1 MIVNKVVNNKNE
13 IDRRLD
19 ALFDESSQPAVLEK
33 LGDSFDKDPLV
44 ELKSLLLSIDWEI
57 NDKVLAEYLTCIDS
71 LKELYTNDKIVFNLL
86 QILEFSGRY
95 IQKSRIKAHPN
106 IFGILNSSF
115 LAIET
120 ITLNKKIS
128 PIDKQNLFKVELGKY
143 RQFRTLLAKNKNA
156 GIGAKIHKPIA
167 ADSSKNDHPEKAAKF
182 PSNPTPGTINISEQH
197 FIEAINDIKQLI
209 ISEIN
214 SLRKE
219 IKCHEKHEI

>member
-1 MIVNKVVNNKNE
+1 MLVNKAVNNKNE
-13 IDRRLD
+13 IDRHLD
-19 ALFDESSQPAVLEK
+19 ELFDESSQHAVLEK
-33 LGDSFDKDPLV
+33 FGDSFDKDPLV

-57 NDKVLAEYLTCIDS
+57 NDKVLTEYLTCIDS
-71 LKELYTNDKIVFNLL
+71 LKELYANDKIVFNLL

-120 ITLNKKIS
+120 IILNKKIS
-128 PIDKQNLFKVELGKY
+128 HIDKQNLFKVELGKY
-143 RQFRTLLAKNKNA
+143 RKFRTLLAKNKNA
-156 GIGAKIHKPIA
+156 GIGTKIHKPIA
-167 ADSSKNDHPEKAAKF
+167 TDSSKNDHPEKAAKF
-182 PSNPTPGTINISEQH
+182 PNNPAAGTINISEQH